1 LAIKGRRA
9 VNVRKAIFITG
20 GGSGIGRAIAEYF
33 AGREWFVGLGDI
45 DASGMQET
53 QARIGN
59 GFTFAHRFDVRDR
72 AAWDVALA
80 AFSTASGGRID
91 VLVNNAGIP
100 LGGALADNTTEE
112 IERCLD
118 INLKGVLFG
127 AQAALPH
134 LKKTAPGSCLLNTAS
149 AAGIYGTAGASVYS
163 ATKFGV
169 RAVTEALDAEWAE
182 FGIEVRDLM
191 PGFIDTP
198 LLDHTPNQ
206 HSNEAI
212 RQRVSEAGLEITPA
226 IEVAQAAWDAVHGKR
241 LHTLVGKTARRLAFA
256 SRWMPG
262 RMRQQAR
269 TSTRPLGN

>member
-1 LAIKGRRA
+1 MAL
-9 VNVRKAIFITG
+9 RKAIFITG

-45 DASGMQET
+45 DLAGMQET

-72 AAWDVALA
+72 AAWDVALE
-80 AFSTASGGRID
+80 AFSTAAGGRID
-91 VLVNNAGIP
+91 VLANNAGIP
-100 LGGALADNTTEE
+100 LGGALDTNTTEE

-118 INLKGVLFG
+118 INLKGVLWG
-127 AQAALPH
+127 AQAVLPH

-149 AAGIYGTAGASVYS
+149 AAGIYGTGGASVYS

-169 RAVTEALDAEWAE
+169 RAITEALDAEWAE

-198 LLDHTPNQ
+198 LIDKTPNQ
-206 HSNEAI
+206 GSNESI
-212 RQRVSEAGLEITPA
+212 RSRVTEGGLEITPPLA
-226 IEVAQAAWDAVHGKR
+226 VAQAAWDAVHGQK
-241 LHTLVGKTARRLAFA
+241 LHTLVGKTAHRAAFA

-262 RMRQQAR
+262 RMRKMAR
-269 TSTRPLGN
+269 ASSRPLGR